1 MNKKKAQV
9 NKVFVFAISLIVIG
23 FVVLLAGKFIGSF
36 ANDSENKIDVDFLND
51 IKNDYTKTLKSY
63 SSEREG
69 KYRLTNKINLICF
82 TPKSQDQNTCIEQ
95 IKGSIDGNVSGYN
108 EESLKTI
115 MRDNNMVLYSKDDI
129 AYQNNLGEYNV
140 EKCFCIKPKSGII
153 KLFFQNIKHQETI
166 TDLNEFKNFAE

>member
-69 KYRLTNKINLICF
+69 KYRLTNKINLVCF
-82 TPKSQDQNTCIEQ
+82 TPKSQDRDKCIEDLK
-95 IKGSIDGNVSGYN
+95 ISKDNVSGYDKT
-108 EESLKTI
+108 SLETV
-115 MRDNNMVLYSKDDI
+115 MQDNNMILYSKDDI

-140 EKCFCIKPKSGII
+140 DKCFCAKPKAGKIQ
-153 KLFFQNIKHQETI
+153 LFFQNIKHEVMI
-166 TDLNEFKNFAE
+166 MDLNEFKNFE